1 MSESQSE
8 LDDFAS
14 VLNDS
19 LASKL
24 DKSDRKVTHVSE
36 GDLESKEYSST
47 DGQLIVDLKN
57 GHKRVIVDAEEALAL
72 RRELGGVA
80 GGRPIP
86 FGVVGKAQDGSWWV
100 LAEIG
105 KDVDGGET
113 LRPLSAAT
121 VEAGLKRVAELAG
134 MHGNRRIV
142 FDEIA
147 RTQAFPMH
155 RDAMTCLAIFAKDMD
170 LEAAQGLRWVQLT
183 YENLADVFGKER
195 ARGPRT
201 HRSGRTLQ
209 RPAAL
214 VEA

>member
-8 LDDFAS
+8 LDDFVS

-19 LASKL
+19 LASIL

-113 LRPLSAAT
+113 LRPLSGQT
-121 VEAGLKRVAELAG
+121 VEAGFRRVAELAE
-134 MHGNRRIV
+134 HAWQPARR
-142 FDEIA
+142 
-147 RTQAFPMH
+147 
-155 RDAMTCLAIFAKDMD
+155 
-170 LEAAQGLRWVQLT
+170 LR
-183 YENLADVFGKER
+183 R
-195 ARGPRT
+195 SRT
-201 HRSGRTLQ
+201 HTGLPHAQRRDDSAWQSSRRTWTWRQL
-209 RPAAL
+209 RA
-214 VEA
+214 